1 MSLSTPIATPARRFS
16 PLVWWNTVFFT
27 LLCASEIGFMAAALD
42 WALAGLLGLPMPV
55 VVAMSVALTGL
66 VVWASYLAFRL
77 ALTAERSLLEDA

>member
-1 MSLSTPIATPARRFS
+1 
-16 PLVWWNTVFFT
+16 
-27 LLCASEIGFMAAALD
+27 MAAALD